1 MPEPHLLFI
10 SAGEHV
16 HETLPACIKN
26 LKEITHAIVVVE
38 ESVYHDLPVDAVQ
51 MKTVKPLIRE
61 AIQGVKAICDSM
73 NIAFSEI
80 RTEDTR
86 INAIRDAVLAVTRQH
101 PAARISFNL
110 SGGTKMLSLSLF
122 IMALW
127 LDAEVYLTPKN
138 DQIEQILIPQMHL
151 DDIRRNPNYPKALE
165 IISTA
170 SGRWVTRQDFAI
182 EMEKNYKP
190 SRFPGDEKTKRI
202 PNRGTITRILQQLID
217 WDLVEESF
225 CDRSKK
231 AKQYCL
237 TPHGEFAQKILRF
250 EGGTDAPEHK

>member
-1 MPEPHLLFI
+1 MPEQHLLFI

-26 LKEITHAIVVVE
+26 LKEITHVIVVVE
-38 ESVYHDLPVDAVQ
+38 KSVYHDLPDDRDRTNSA
-51 MKTVKPLIRE
+51 KPQIRE

-101 PAARISFNL
+101 PAAHISFNL

-127 LDAEVYLTPKN
+127 LDAQVYLTPRN

-151 DDIRRNPNYPKALE
+151 DEIRRNPNYPEALK
-165 IISTA
+165 ILSDA
-170 SGRWVTRQDFAI
+170 PAGWMTRQDFA
-182 EMEKNYKP
+182 MEFTYKP
-190 SRFPGDEKTKRI
+190 SRLPGDEKTKRT

-217 WDLVEESF
+217 WGLIEESF

-231 AKQYCL
+231 AKQYRL
-237 TPHGEFAQKILRF
+237 TPHGEFAQKMLRA
-250 EGGTDAPEHK
+250 EGGNGAPEQR